1 MLHRIY
7 HRHDRGRRRGGSGQG
22 PQNDQHTRVSNMIN
36 GLEDVQKAGREGMTK
51 AIESFGVWSRGLQTL
66 ASETAGYSKQ
76 SFEEGAAHVEKLLG
90 AKSIDVAFEAQSNFL
105 RSSYEKA
112 VGQAARFGEIYLDL
126 VKEASKPFEDFVSTA
141 KK

>member
-1 MLHRIY
+1 
-7 HRHDRGRRRGGSGQG
+7 
-22 PQNDQHTRVSNMIN
+22 MIN
-36 GLEDVQKAGREGMTK
+36 GFEDVQKAGRDSMTK
-51 AIESFGVWSRGLQTL
+51 ALESFGAWSRGMQSL